1 MNLIISTRSAER
13 VFYGRKRMTPQHDN
27 GVMQLFIYLASFI
40 FGHSAAHIIGPYA
53 MIIAA
58 SCTGAAWSL
67 GTGEPKGKVNAFFY
81 FVRISLTAVLLT
93 VAISD
98 ITASFFPSLESPIFY
113 VPVALVIGLIGD
125 NWYQV
130 GAWLVD
136 VIKRI
141 VNNRIGGR

>member
-1 MNLIISTRSAER
+1 MNLSISTRSAER
-13 VFYGRKRMTPQHDN
+13 VFYGRKRMNPQQNND
-27 GVMQLFIYLASFI
+27 VMQLFIILAASI
-40 FGHSAAHIIGPYA
+40 FGPSMAHIIGPYV

-67 GTGEPKGKVNAFFY
+67 SRREPKGKVNAFFY

-98 ITASFFPSLESPIFY
+98 ITASFFPSLQSTFLY

-125 NWYQV
+125 DWYKM
-130 GAWLVD
+130 GAWLID
-136 VIKRI
+136 AAKR
-141 VNNRIGGR
+141 VFNSRIDRR